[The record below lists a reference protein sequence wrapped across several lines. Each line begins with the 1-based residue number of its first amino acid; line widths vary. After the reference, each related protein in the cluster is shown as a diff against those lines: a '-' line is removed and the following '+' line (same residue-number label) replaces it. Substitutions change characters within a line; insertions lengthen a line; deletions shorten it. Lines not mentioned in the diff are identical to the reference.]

1 MFYLFTNKNGLPS
14 FESQSQ
20 EKLIEDYLNYRV
32 DGSCSEIEKIEE
44 HDEDGKIVKIIKA
57 NELNLDLEVEARRNA
72 NEQEK
77 RGRADIR
84 SEYLSNL

>member
-44 HDEDGKIVKIIKA
+44 HDEDGKVLSTIH
-57 NELNLDLEVEARRNA
+57 LNLDSELEELRNIIR
-72 NEQEK
+72 QEK
-77 RGRADIR
+77 QGIKEIKSDIKKFK
-84 SEYLSNL
+84 